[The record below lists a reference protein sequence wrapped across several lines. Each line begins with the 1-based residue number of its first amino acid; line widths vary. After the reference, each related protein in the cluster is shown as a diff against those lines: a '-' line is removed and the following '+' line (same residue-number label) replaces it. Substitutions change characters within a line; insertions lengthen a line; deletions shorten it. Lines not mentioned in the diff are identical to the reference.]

1 MKRIGAIVALLV
13 LATGAA
19 FAGEATEI
27 KPLGFSPHGRHFAF
41 EQKGAN
47 EDGPYSIITVLD
59 VESSRPMKG
68 SRIIYAGEDRKKL
81 AQINRQTIRQM
92 KRLKITTKDLMT
104 VSVRGFDDEPF
115 QDAAVKSFVLPA
127 KWFGPDVSLVLRT
140 IKLVT
145 QRCKNTQASPIGFA
159 LALERPGMPTVPLRH
174 DVALTDER
182 GCPTHYRIA
191 EIHTRRLK
199 DGSHALAVLVQDLTP
214 GVTGENRGYS
224 AVTGLI
230 PAKTMA
236 KAQ

>member
-1 MKRIGAIVALLV
+1 MKSVPALIVFLAL
-13 LATGAA
+13 AAPAA
-19 FAGEATEI
+19 FASEAVEI
-27 KPLGFSPHGRHFAF
+27 KALGFSPHGRHFAF
-41 EQKGAN
+41 EQKGKS
-47 EDGPYSIITVLD
+47 EHGPYSIITVMD
-59 VESSRPMKG
+59 VESSRLMRG
-68 SRIIYAGEDRKKL
+68 SRITYADEDRKKL
-81 AQINRQTIRQM
+81 AKINQQTKRQIR
-92 KRLKITTKDLMT
+92 RLKITTKDLMT
-104 VSVRGFDDEPF
+104 VSVRGFDAEPF
-115 QDAAVKSFVLPA
+115 HEAAVKSFVLPS
-127 KWFGPDVSLVLRT
+127 KWFGPDASLVLRT

-145 QRCKNTQASPIGFA
+145 QRCKDTKAAPIGFA
-159 LALERPGMPTVPLRH
+159 LALERQGMPSVPLRH

-199 DGSHALAVLVQDLTP
+199 DGSHALAVLIQDLTP